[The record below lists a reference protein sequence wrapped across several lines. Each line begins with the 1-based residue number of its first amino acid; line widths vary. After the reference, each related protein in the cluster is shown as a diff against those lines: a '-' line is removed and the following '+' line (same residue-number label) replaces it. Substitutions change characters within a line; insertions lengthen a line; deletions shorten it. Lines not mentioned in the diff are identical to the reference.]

1 MCINAFFLIPSLNSL
16 INWSYS
22 VKKEFDYNLIKV
34 LDAVISAG
42 NVTKASKRLAVT
54 PAAVSIALTRLQGFY
69 NEALFVRGRSGLIPT
84 MKALEI
90 HERFCQAI
98 DLIKLTLTPQKQS
111 AERNK
116 ITILGGD
123 ITENYYLSQL
133 YDDKLFER
141 FTFRHFSNRNRDGE
155 EMKRLLIMEECDIAI
170 SPTLVNDNDFECK
183 PIDNFKHFC
192 VICGKDNLLSEL
204 SQLSL
209 HNFFSAHHA
218 VFKANDYTAVTIK
231 DNNLYNNNADYKER
245 RIVGYKSD
253 SLTGLISIVER
264 TQLVA
269 LMPLKVA
276 TFFKNQ
282 RKYNINILQPPREM
296 LIKPIN
302 VYAYWHKRN
311 TKYPHIE
318 EIVTM
323 LHTLSAFRH

>member
-1 MCINAFFLIPSLNSL
+1 M
-16 INWSYS
+16 
-22 VKKEFDYNLIKV
+22 KKEFDYNLIKV

-69 NEALFVRGRSGLIPT
+69 NEALFVRGRNGLTPT
-84 MKALEI
+84 VKALEI
-90 HERFCQAI
+90 HERFSQVI
-98 DLIKLTLTPQKQS
+98 DLIRLTLAPEKYS

-123 ITENYYLSQL
+123 ITEHYYLSQL
-133 YDDKLFER
+133 YDDKLFEK
-141 FTFRHFSNRNRDGE
+141 FSFRHSSSRNRDWE
-155 EMKRLLIMEECDIAI
+155 EMKRLLIMEECNISI
-170 SPTLVNDNDFECK
+170 SPELINDSDFECI

-192 VICGKDNLLSEL
+192 VICGKNNMLSEL
-204 SQLSL
+204 PQLSL

-218 VFKANDYTAVTIK
+218 IFKSSDYASVLIQDND
-231 DNNLYNNNADYKER
+231 LYSDVDYRER
-245 RIVGYKSD
+245 RRVGYKSD

-269 LMPLKVA
+269 LMPLKLA

-282 RKYNINILQPPREM
+282 RKFNITIVQPPREM
-296 LIKPIN
+296 KVKQIN
-302 VYAYWHKRN
+302 MYACWHKRS
-311 TKYPHIE
+311 TKIQHIE

-323 LHTLSAFRH
+323 LHTLSTFRH

>member
-1 MCINAFFLIPSLNSL
+1 M
-16 INWSYS
+16 
-22 VKKEFDYNLIKV
+22 KKDFDYNLIKV

-54 PAAVSIALTRLQGFY
+54 PAAVSIALARLQGFY
-69 NEALFVRGRSGLIPT
+69 REALFVRGRSGLIPT
-84 MKALEI
+84 LKALEI
-90 HERFCQAI
+90 HEHFCQAI
-98 DLIKLTLTPQKQS
+98 DLIKLTLTPEKP
-111 AERNK
+111 ATERNK

-141 FTFRHFSNRNRDGE
+141 FSFHHFSSRNRNWD

-170 SPTLVNDNDFECK
+170 GPEQVKDGDFECK

-192 VICGKDNLLSEL
+192 VICSKENMLSEL

-218 VFKANDYTAVTIK
+218 VFKTNDYTAVSIQ
-231 DNNLYNNNADYKER
+231 DPHLAGNPIDYKER
-245 RIVGYKSD
+245 RIMGYKSD

-264 TQLVA
+264 TQLIA

-296 LIKPIN
+296 AIRPLTI
-302 VYAYWHKRN
+302 YAYWHKRN
-311 TKYPHIE
+311 TKGQHIE
-318 EIVTM
+318 EIVSM
-323 LHTLSAFRH
+323 FHTLSAFRH